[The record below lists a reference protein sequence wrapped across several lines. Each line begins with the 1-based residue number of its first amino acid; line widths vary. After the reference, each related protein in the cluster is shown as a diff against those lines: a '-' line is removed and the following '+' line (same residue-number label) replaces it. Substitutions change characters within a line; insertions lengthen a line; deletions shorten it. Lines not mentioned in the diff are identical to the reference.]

1 MSGERGAVRS
11 IPSFVAVFVI
21 LLILAAC
28 AAEPPASLTRVSHP
42 TTLAGTTWRLLSIQG
57 RAVPAI
63 PELTLAFDGD
73 RVSGNGG
80 CNSFG
85 GQFTYE
91 PASGA
96 LAVSGLLSTMRACVE
111 AARNDVES
119 AYLKALQ
126 GVSLATIDADG
137 HLVLTGEGAEL
148 VFAVGPR
155 QVGVPIDA
163 SPAGSTAP

>member
-1 MSGERGAVRS
+1 MMPIRTAFTVV
-11 IPSFVAVFVI
+11 VALFI
-21 LLILAAC
+21 LTGC

-42 TTLAGTTWRLLSIQG
+42 TSLAGTTWRLLSIQG
-57 RAVPAI
+57 GPVPAT

-91 PASGA
+91 PATGA
-96 LAVSGLLSTMRACVE
+96 LALSSLLSTMRACLE

-119 AYLKALQ
+119 TYLKALQ
-126 GVSLATIDADG
+126 GATVANMDSAG
-137 HLVLTGEGAEL
+137 HLVLTGSGPEL
-148 VFAVGPR
+148 VFEVGPR
-155 QVGVPIDA
+155 QVGVPVEA
-163 SPAGSTAP
+163 SPPGSTAP

>member
-1 MSGERGAVRS
+1 MRDLRLLAAL
-11 IPSFVAVFVI
+11 VAVAIVVS
-21 LLILAAC
+21 AC

-42 TTLAGTTWRLLSIQG
+42 TTLAGTTWRLLTIQG

-73 RVSGNGG
+73 RVSGSGG

-85 GQFTYE
+85 GQLTYE
-91 PASGA
+91 PATGA

-111 AARNDVES
+111 AARNDVEA

-137 HLVLTGEGAEL
+137 HLVLTGAGVEL
-148 VFAVGPR
+148 VFTVGPR
-155 QVGVPIDA
+155 PAGAPIDV
-163 SPAGSTAP
+163 SPSGSTTP

>member
-1 MSGERGAVRS
+1 MMPIRTAFTVVVTL
-11 IPSFVAVFVI
+11 FI
-21 LLILAAC
+21 LTGC

-42 TTLAGTTWRLLSIQG
+42 TSLAGTTWRLLSIQG
-57 RAVPAI
+57 ASVPAT

-91 PASGA
+91 PATGA
-96 LAVSGLLSTMRACVE
+96 LAVSSLLSTMRACLE

-119 AYLKALQ
+119 TYLKALQ
-126 GVSLATIDADG
+126 GAAVANMDSAG
-137 HLVLTGEGAEL
+137 QLVLTGSGPEL
-148 VFAVGPR
+148 VFEVGPR
-155 QVGVPIDA
+155 QVGVPVEA
-163 SPAGSTAP
+163 SPPGSTAP